1 MKKLIF
7 LLLPIMANGQ
17 TLVDSCEVQYFQ
29 FKTIQY
35 DNETF
40 ETLRRHT
47 LTAEMTKDSNEF
59 KAVDENGE
67 FWMLKKKKKG
77 KGYDSQIHVLDA
89 NGEPYFKGL
98 TTTSKKWNYTKT
110 LIGCGVA
117 FVGGVANG
125 YHETILNHYPKF
137 KKVHPN
143 ANAQYWNPEISWL
156 NKYEDFDR
164 YGKREAYFGSTTF
177 LAWTTDAYHLTSVIS
192 NTSLIGATC
201 IITIGEKRKWWEY
214 GIDILAMSLSRSA
227 GFHLIYSQIYK

>member
-1 MKKLIF
+1 MKKLFI
-7 LLLPIMANGQ
+7 LLVCLPTILISQDCRIKSDTTYLFNGVSLRWVSNMPNDTVVRVRKLSDSKVNVQ
-17 TLVDSCEVQYFQ
+17 FPPNGLVQD
-29 FKTIQY
+29 
-35 DNETF
+35 
-40 ETLRRHT
+40 
-47 LTAEMTKDSNEF
+47 
-59 KAVDENGE
+59 
-67 FWMLKKKKKG
+67 
-77 KGYDSQIHVLDA
+77 HV
-89 NGEPYFKGL
+89 
-98 TTTSKKWNYTKT
+98 KKWNYKRT
-110 LIGCGVA
+110 LLGCGVA

-125 YHETILNHYPKF
+125 YHETILHHYPQF

-143 ANAQYWNPEISWL
+143 ANDQYWNPEISWL

-164 YGKREAYFGSTTF
+164 YGKKEAYFGSTTF